1 MLDLVPRQ
9 IADVD
14 ETFYAVLRLRK
25 HAEVR
30 NVANDCLM
38 NRADRIFLANV
49 LPRVGSELL
58 ETERHLPVLAID
70 GKNLSLN
77 LITYLNEFLCAVKP
91 WRPAHLGNVDES
103 FYAWLNLDECAVVLN
118 EDDFTLNDV
127 ANLQVRIQAVPRMW
141 SKLLVS

>member
-1 MLDLVPRQ
+1 MLDLIPAEV
-9 IADVD
+9 ADVD
-14 ETFYAVLRLRK
+14 KSLYAVLELCEYTEAGDITYHSRVL
-25 HAEVR
+25 A
-30 NVANDCLM
+30 AY
-38 NRADRIFLANV
+38 RIL
-49 LPRVGSELL
+49 LLDLIPRVRSELL
-58 ETERHLPVLAID
+58 DTEGHLTSLAVQS
-70 GKNLSLN
+70 KNLSLN